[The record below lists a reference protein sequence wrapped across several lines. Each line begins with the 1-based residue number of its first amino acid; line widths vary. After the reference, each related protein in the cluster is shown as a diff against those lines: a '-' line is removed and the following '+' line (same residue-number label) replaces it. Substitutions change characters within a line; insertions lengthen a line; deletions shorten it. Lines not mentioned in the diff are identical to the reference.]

1 MAKEERSYSE
11 TLLLAQLT
19 IKVDLYVRET
29 GIARP
34 KPRSIDK
41 MLSDVG
47 LKTSDI
53 ARLLGKTERAV
64 NLQLTVDT
72 KAKKKMYGRSTSG
85 NKDYNG
91 KA

>member
-1 MAKEERSYSE
+1 MVSYSE

-19 IKVDLYVRET
+19 INVDQYIRDT

-47 LKTSDI
+47 LKTADI
-53 ARLLGKTERAV
+53 ASLLGKTERAV
-64 NLQLTVDT
+64 NMQLAVDT
-72 KAKKKMYGRSTSG
+72 KAKKSPGSKSTSE
-85 NKDYNG
+85 NEASDG